1 MKTIYVVCLVVV
13 VAFLTFL
20 ITFWQKGKVEVKVEP
35 VKIAAIFPL
44 TGGSAAEGQDEKMGA
59 EVAMD
64 EINAAGG
71 IFGRRLEIIF
81 EDDELRPAAGTDAAH
96 KVIDVNKVPVI
107 VGTFSSGV
115 TLPVAEYAQQQGVV
129 VINPASTSPKL
140 REVGDYLFSVMGLDD
155 LMGKELA
162 KFAWERG
169 HRKAAVLVPN
179 NPFGIGVQEN
189 VSKTFKDMG
198 GTITDSVAYEMG
210 KIDYRAELGRVF
222 GKKPQALLYTAYGE
236 ESKII
241 TKQAYELGYKAEW
254 FGAYLTMC
262 TSVSLPEAV
271 EGHLGLEPG
280 YFGPQAEN
288 FRKLFMKKHGRE
300 PATSFS
306 AYAYDAVW
314 LAALSIGKAGLDR
327 KAIKDAMP
335 IVATHYRGATGDVT
349 FDKDGQRAN
358 QDYSKLKYT
367 RGKVEPYK

>member
-1 MKTIYVVCLVVV
+1 MKRNSIVCL
-13 VAFLTFL
+13 AFLIAFFL
-20 ITFWQKGKVEVKVEP
+20 IGNVAVKAESI
-35 VKIAAIFPL
+35 KIGAIFPL
-44 TGGSAAEGQDEKMGA
+44 TGGSAADGQEEKMGA
-59 EVAMD
+59 EVAVD

-81 EDDELRPAAGTDAAH
+81 EDDELRPAAGVHAAH
-96 KVIDVNKVPVI
+96 KLIDVNKVPVI

-115 TLPVAEYAQQQGVV
+115 TLPVAEYAQLTGVV

-140 REVGDYLFSVMGLDD
+140 REVGEYLFSVMGLDD
-155 LMGKELA
+155 LMGKELV
-162 KFAWERG
+162 KFGWERG
-169 HRKAAVLVPN
+169 HRKAAILVPN
-179 NPFGIGVQEN
+179 NPYGIGVLEN
-189 VSKTFKDMG
+189 VSKKFKQLG

-222 GKKPQALLYTAYGE
+222 SQKPKALFYTAYGE

-262 TSVSLPEAV
+262 TGVSLPKAV

-280 YFGPQAEN
+280 YAGPQAEN
-288 FRKLFMKKHGRE
+288 FRNLFVKKHGRE
-300 PATSFS
+300 PTTSFS

-314 LAALSIGKAGLDR
+314 LAAIAIGKAGLDR
-327 KAIKDAMP
+327 KAIKDALP
-335 IVATHYRGATGDVT
+335 IVAIHFKGATGDVT

-358 QDYSKLKYT
+358 QDYSRLIYT
-367 RGKVEPYK
+367 GGKVLPYKR